1 MNIRKSLGPGI
12 ETFGGSALIGYS
24 CEDFLSR
31 TTGIH
36 LRIPACQILSKA
48 LDISHATV
56 APERLQA
63 LSNLP
68 GTTIK
73 RPAVYQEDLK
83 SI

>member
-1 MNIRKSLGPGI
+1 MNIRKSQGPGT
-12 ETFGGSALIGYS
+12 ETFGGSALTGYS

-48 LDISHATV
+48 LDISHATAWV

-63 LSNLP
+63 LSNLS

-73 RPAVYQEDLK
+73 RSAVYQEDL
-83 SI
+83 